1 MISKLRIQG
10 FKCFKNQEIR
20 LGRLT
25 LLAGVNA
32 TGKSTVIQAL
42 LLLRQSVKDAKI
54 DELTLNENLIH
65 IGTAEDALC
74 TQSDQDAIMFSLTT
88 TEGEQVSFKFDYPKG
103 EPERYALKLGHAQT
117 IPQLNLFTGGFIYLC
132 AERLGPRLL
141 YPMTRLRPEE
151 MEIGIQGEFTAHCL
165 SEFGHRRI
173 SNSAL
178 LFSES
183 DTDKT
188 LVNQTRLWMGHIVPN
203 LDIEF
208 EKISQ
213 ADQVRLGLKNLGT
226 DTDFLRPTNTGFG
239 ISFSLPI
246 VVGALISEPGSI
258 FIVENPEAHLH
269 PASQSEMGKFL
280 ARAAVGGLQVIIETH
295 SDHILNGIRVAAGHG
310 LIKADD
316 VSMQFFANPGKEDL
330 FQVSSPKI
338 DSNGRIDQWPA
349 GFFDQIEKDL
359 LELP

>member
-1 MISKLRIQG
+1 MITKLEIQG
-10 FKCFKNQEIR
+10 FKCFKSQKIK

-25 LLAGVNA
+25 LLAGANA

-42 LLLRQSVKDAKI
+42 LLLRQSVKDATI
-54 DELTLNENLIH
+54 DELMLNGNLIN

-74 TQSDQDAIMFSLTT
+74 TRSDQDSIVFSLTT
-88 TEGEQVSFKFDYPKG
+88 AEGDRVSFEFDYPRG
-103 EPERYALKLGHAQT
+103 EPEQYTLTCSATHT
-117 IPQLNLFTGGFIYLC
+117 SPPINLFTKSLTYLC

-141 YPMTRLRPEE
+141 YPMTRLQSDETD
-151 MEIGIQGEFTAHCL
+151 IGIQGEFTTHCL
-165 SEFGHRRI
+165 SEFGHK
-173 SNSAL
+173 SVANSAL

-203 LDIEF
+203 LDIES
-208 EKISQ
+208 EKITQ

-246 VVGALISEPGSI
+246 VVGALISKPDSI

-280 ARAAVGGLQVIIETH
+280 ARSAAGGVQVIIETH
-295 SDHILNGIRVAAGHG
+295 SDHILNGIRIAVGHG
-310 LIKADD
+310 LINADD
-316 VSMQFFANPGKEDL
+316 VSMQFFASPEKDD
-330 FQVSSPKI
+330 FQVSGPKI